1 MKRWMFTLVLLS
13 LVIGVA
19 ACSNSGGSGGGTE
32 SGLTAKNNTDSE
44 QSSESGTSDEVIE
57 LRYPWWGNVDRH
69 EKYNQMMDMFEAKY
83 PNVKIIR
90 EPATWG
96 DYWDKIATQTAGGNP
111 PDILQWTTEGQVV
124 EYIERDAV
132 LPLDDFIA
140 DGTIDISDLDP
151 NLVELGRYNGK
162 LYMLSKGKAAYAI
175 VYNKSLLER
184 KGLPLPEYEMSWDEM
199 VAYMRE
205 IKPKLGTNEH
215 GREIYPMWIK
225 PHNNLFLETWM
236 RAKDKRLFNE
246 ERTGFGFEKED
257 LIELFEFYVQ
267 MQQEGITPPPQLVSE
282 LGDQDWEMGMLARQD
297 IIMDFRPGNHLK
309 RMDDHMED
317 DLGLIRV
324 PSHDGRFGEVLT
336 GAFIG
341 ISAHSK
347 HPEMVAKLI
356 DMWMNDL
363 EFNKLYNNEHG
374 IIINEKLLKE
384 MEPEMHPQDVV
395 TSQNMLDVAQSTEP
409 QPHRVPG
416 MAQIDDL
423 MVKARE
429 EIEYGVKS
437 IEEAVDEVFAE
448 VNRILGSQ

>member
-1 MKRWMFTLVLLS
+1 
-13 LVIGVA
+13 
-19 ACSNSGGSGGGTE
+19 
-32 SGLTAKNNTDSE
+32 
-44 QSSESGTSDEVIE
+44 
-57 LRYPWWGNVDRH
+57 
-69 EKYNQMMDMFEAKY
+69 
-83 PNVKIIR
+83 
-90 EPATWG
+90 
-96 DYWDKIATQTAGGNP
+96 
-111 PDILQWTTEGQVV
+111 
-124 EYIERDAV
+124 
-132 LPLDDFIA
+132 
-140 DGTIDISDLDP
+140 
-151 NLVELGRYNGK
+151 
-162 LYMLSKGKAAYAI
+162 
-175 VYNKSLLER
+175 
-184 KGLPLPEYEMSWDEM
+184 
-199 VAYMRE
+199 
-205 IKPKLGTNEH
+205 
-215 GREIYPMWIK
+215 
-225 PHNNLFLETWM
+225 M
-236 RAKDKRLFNE
+236 RAKGKRLFNE

-448 VNRILGSQ
+448 INRILGSSMGR